1 MSDKKNDNYDLYT
14 EHIVKEPWKNSK
26 RILKK
31 GASLVAMAVFSDSL
45 RALL

>member
-26 RILKK
+26 Y
-31 GASLVAMAVFSDSL
+31 ALVRTMYKTNGVTDEE
-45 RALL
+45 